1 MKGGLEVIVFSGK
14 GQSEHILDS
23 GTVEQGFSGSAKMDA
38 KLCGR
43 APTK

>member
-23 GTVEQGFSGSAKMDA
+23 GTVEQRFNGSANIDA
-38 KLCGR
+38 KLCGG